1 MSISLTS
8 YFLLPLAAMLAMMF
22 GLWLYYARRE
32 RDEEKHPGE
41 GKIYRCEHCRLV
53 YVERRM
59 YPLLECPRCRHSNAA
74 IRR

>member
-1 MSISLTS
+1 MTLTVTA
-8 YFLLPLAAMLAMMF
+8 YFVLPLLLALGMIVF
-22 GLWLYYARRE
+22 LWFYYANRRHSSD
-32 RDEEKHPGE
+32 RYPGE

-59 YPLLECPRCRHSNAA
+59 YPLLECPRCHHPNQA